1 MGDRLGIPGVVGFCF
16 CLLDVANVIFLSLF
30 PSKSIDALSMKQFAF
45 YSTWSPKQNTFKMA
59 LKFSSFKCIHYITGC
74 CRLLL
79 LLIKCGKCHIFVLI
93 PFIIYRR
100 YINEAICLLFH
111 LKSWKNTFT
120 MALKF
125 RHSNV
130 CIKTIVCISS
140 PSLRAGI
147 HVIKGKRAHRHSP
160 PPPHHTHH
168 TTHSTQHTTHTHTH
182 VYTRKTVHVVIYA
195 ARLATHMR
203 ARMATISRTLMILWM
218 DKDVERALLWRQ
230 V

>member
-1 MGDRLGIPGVVGFCF
+1 MLVLKMRNALYIMKLVLQSGDFNWMLCRKPVLINTVYFRHPSPTTIPHWIYRFSSDHRSQAVSGPVSTWMGDRLGIPGVVGFCF

-111 LKSWKNTFT
+111 LKSWKKHLYHGT
-120 MALKF
+120 K
-125 RHSNV
+125 
-130 CIKTIVCISS
+130 ISS
-140 PSLRAGI
+140 F
-147 HVIKGKRAHRHSP
+147 KCM
-160 PPPHHTHH
+160 
-168 TTHSTQHTTHTHTH
+168 
-182 VYTRKTVHVVIYA
+182 Y
-195 ARLATHMR
+195 
-203 ARMATISRTLMILWM
+203 
-218 DKDVERALLWRQ
+218 
-230 V
+230 